1 MNRKSPA
8 LGGFSRLSPS
18 SPARRSYLASMDN
31 AAIAEQLKLLS
42 TLLDIHGANPFSVKS
57 YGAAAFAIDK
67 LPYPLS
73 QTPRQKLLTIRGI
86 GKTLAGAIEELLD
99 TQKLSL
105 LEEQLRQ
112 TPPGVLEMLQL
123 KGLGPKKI
131 HAIWKEM
138 GIESVGELLYA
149 CQENRLVAY
158 KGFGA
163 KTQQSLIESI
173 QFFLQHQG
181 QLLYAEAEAIY
192 PSVENYLKQQ
202 LGPANVAVTGAFRRQ
217 SLTLEEM
224 EFVVMATIDTIKP
237 IFNTAHPPALLEETS
252 QTLLYELKNGLRLK
266 LFSTGQPLQQALF
279 WTTGSEE
286 FLQAFQGLANYSEA
300 KLAAATTELAIFEA
314 MGLSFIEPCRRE
326 GADVLERAAK
336 AALSEPIQSSSIR
349 GLIHAHSVWSDGSN
363 SLEEMAQACIN
374 KGWEYMV
381 ISDHSASATYANGL
395 TAQRVAAQ
403 QQEIAQLNQK
413 LAPFT
418 IYSSIESDILGD
430 GSLDYSQEVLASF
443 DLIIASVHS
452 QLGMNEEKA
461 NTRLIKAIE
470 HPLTRILG
478 HPTGRL
484 MLSRKGYPIDHQKI
498 IDACA
503 ANQVVLEINAH
514 PRRLDLDWKWINKAL
529 DKGVLLSINPDAH
542 AIQGLEDVRNGV
554 LAAQKSQLT
563 AAQNLSS
570 FSRTQFDHWLHSKKR
585 Q

>member
-1 MNRKSPA
+1 ME
-8 LGGFSRLSPS
+8 
-18 SPARRSYLASMDN
+18 N

-73 QTPRQKLLTIRGI
+73 QTPREKLLTIRGI
-86 GKTLAGAIEELLD
+86 GKSTAKAVEELLD
-99 TQKLSL
+99 TGNLSL
-105 LEEQLRQ
+105 LEEQIGL
-112 TPPGVLEMLQL
+112 TPPGVIEMLQL

-181 QLLYAEAEAIY
+181 QLLYAEADAVFAAI
-192 PSVENYLKQQ
+192 ENYLVQ
-202 LGPANVAVTGAFRRQ
+202 LFGVSNVAVTGAFRRQ
-217 SLTLEEM
+217 AITLEEL
-224 EFVVMATIDTIKP
+224 EFVITQPVVLIKP
-237 IFNTAHPPALLEETS
+237 KFLTAHPPALLEETE

-266 LFSTGQPLQQALF
+266 LYATDQPLSVSQF
-279 WTTGSEE
+279 WTTGTAGFLEKFRSLPIVDALLAEKAQTE
-286 FLQAFQGLANYSEA
+286 QELFLSRGLPLVAPCQREDGTFLQKALQ
-300 KLAAATTELAIFEA
+300 KELPELID
-314 MGLSFIEPCRRE
+314 PH
-326 GADVLERAAK
+326 
-336 AALSEPIQSSSIR
+336 SIK
-349 GLIHAHSVWSDGSN
+349 GLIHAHSNWSDGSN
-363 SLEEMAQACIN
+363 TLQEMAMACRE

-395 TAQRVAAQ
+395 NAQRVAAQ
-403 QQEIAQLNQK
+403 HQEIEQLNTM

-418 IYSSIESDILGD
+418 IYRSIESDILGD
-430 GSLDYSQEVLASF
+430 GSLDYNDEVLASF
-443 DLIIASVHS
+443 DLVIASVHS
-452 QLGMNEEKA
+452 QFGMSEEKA
-461 NTRLIKAIE
+461 TARLIKAIE
-470 HPLTRILG
+470 NPYTRILG

-484 MLSRKGYPIDHQKI
+484 LLSRKGYPIDHIKI

-503 ANQVVLEINAH
+503 ANQVVIELNAH
-514 PRRLDLDWKWINKAL
+514 PRRLDLDWQWIDKAL
-529 DKGVLLSINPDAH
+529 SKGVLLSINPDAH
-542 AIQGLEDVRNGV
+542 SIQGLQDVRYGV
-554 LAAQKSQLT
+554 LAAQKGGLT
-563 AAQNLSS
+563 ADRNLSS
-570 FSRTQFDHWLHSKKR
+570 FSKLAFDQWLHSKKR